1 MATAKNYWVWQR
13 EDWGNWNLSNI
24 HVSDQLEKSVRTVS
38 KIQTLSAQLST
49 KDQNGVK
56 AKLLEE
62 ETIHTSG
69 IEGKI
74 LDRDSVRS
82 SISRRLGIS
91 SDNIKQAKNRS
102 IDGIIETLLDATEG
116 YKSPLTY
123 NRLCRWQ
130 SSLFPTGRDEYGYPI
145 ETGCYRTSKEDMKV
159 VSLIGDREIIHYIA
173 PPSEAV
179 TVEMDTFI
187 HWFNQTA
194 EKPNYIRAA
203 IATYWFVSIHPFDDG
218 NGRLCRAVA
227 DMAIAQ
233 AEETGLRLYSF
244 SSTLRESAPLMKEYY
259 NLLEACQRG
268 EKTLNNWVNFF
279 LEAVEQA
286 AHNASVLLFDI
297 NKKTIFWDK
306 CRIKE
311 TVLNERQIKFLNIV
325 LDQGSSF
332 VGNIQRKR
340 YHKINKHVSEET
352 IKRDLQD
359 LLKKDVIISIKTV
372 GRNAGYQL
380 NPEWFET

>member
-1 MATAKNYWVWQR
+1 MATAKHYWAWQR
-13 EDWGNWNLSNI
+13 KDWGNWNLSNI
-24 HVSDQLEKSVRTVS
+24 HASDQLEKSVRTVS
-38 KIQTLSAQLST
+38 KIQTLSSQLST
-49 KDQNGVK
+49 KDKNNIK

-62 ETIHTSG
+62 ETIHTSA

-82 SISRRLGIS
+82 SISRRLGIA
-91 SDNIKQAKNRS
+91 SDHIKQAKNRS

-116 YKSPLTY
+116 YESPLTY

-145 ETGCYRTSKEDMKV
+145 ETGCYRTSNEDMKV
-159 VSLIGDREIIHYIA
+159 VSLIGNREVTHYIA
-173 PPSEAV
+173 PPSDTV
-179 TVEMDTFI
+179 PVEMDTFI
-187 HWFNQTA
+187 SWFNHTA
-194 EKPNYIRAA
+194 KKPSYIRAA

-233 AEETGLRLYSF
+233 AEDTGLRLYSF
-244 SSTLRESAPLMKEYY
+244 SSTLRASAPLMKEYY

-268 EKTLNNWVNFF
+268 EKTLNDWVIFF
-279 LEAVEQA
+279 LEVVEQA
-286 AHNASVLLFDI
+286 AHDASVLLFDI
-297 NKKTIFWDK
+297 NKKTAFWDK
-306 CRIKE
+306 CRIRE
-311 TVLNERQIKFLNIV
+311 TVLNERQIKFLNVV

-359 LLKKDVIISIKTV
+359 LLKKDVIISIQTV